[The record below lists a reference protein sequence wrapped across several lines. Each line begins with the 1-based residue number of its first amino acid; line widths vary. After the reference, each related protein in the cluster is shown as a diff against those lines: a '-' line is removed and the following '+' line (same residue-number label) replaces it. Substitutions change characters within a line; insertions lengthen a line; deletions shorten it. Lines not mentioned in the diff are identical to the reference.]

1 MLSSVLAAPQFQRK
15 FDFLTD
21 ITPATILTVAFR
33 EELSAYTNDGRE
45 IGYYKCSIEND
56 GCRAIHVLEKS
67 EYTYGKVNYSTELSA
82 ELNFKLIVTSETYK
96 EMQKKPD
103 GYSESV
109 CNVRQELDMFE
120 IETTT
125 KNNDRVN
132 KTTQVL
138 KKDELPM
145 FLSHGGSLVF
155 QRLLITT
162 ITERSIEVC
171 GLDDLGNLCE
181 FTYDYLGE
189 KITTF
194 DDSQLSAFGIQ
205 LSIPLP
211 DGTKRTW
218 QKYFTMDGQLLSQEQ
233 VGLPVA
239 FRVKKTPAPI
249 IHDTFLPRP
258 ANKEINFCWEDN
270 MELFSKF
277 LERKDELKSEYHLY
291 FYDHPEFVD
300 IVKDFLQCILIDK
313 PEDVLNYAADFFTTT
328 TKRIRISRSRPS
340 CPRYHRNF
348 RSRFGFVIYLGHQRN
363 EYLTTPTAASTT
375 APIVILSPTPTT
387 ISLAT
392 DDPTPVAPS
401 LSITAMSTILA
412 TTSATTATTT
422 TPTQATG
429 LNTHDVSS
437 TTTLTIPAPDTRDVD
452 SVPTCP
458 HCDQQIHFRHRPGR
472 SLANLSHCDRYT
484 RASRPYTR
492 FPRPPSNSALST
504 NLHSQHGLIR
514 SHGPP

>member
-21 ITPATILTVAFR
+21 I
-33 EELSAYTNDGRE
+33 
-45 IGYYKCSIEND
+45 K
-56 GCRAIHVLEKS
+56 KS
-67 EYTYGKVNYSTELSA
+67 EYAYGKVNYSTELSA

-96 EMQKKPD
+96 ETQKKPD

-132 KTTQVL
+132 RTTQVL

-181 FTYDYLGE
+181 YTYDYLGE

-194 DDSQLSAFGIQ
+194 DDSQLSVFGIQ

-239 FRVKKTPAPI
+239 FKVKKPPAPI
-249 IHDTFLPRP
+249 IHGS
-258 ANKEINFCWEDN
+258 AVNF
-270 MELFSKF
+270 
-277 LERKDELKSEYHLY
+277 
-291 FYDHPEFVD
+291 
-300 IVKDFLQCILIDK
+300 
-313 PEDVLNYAADFFTTT
+313 
-328 TKRIRISRSRPS
+328 
-340 CPRYHRNF
+340 
-348 RSRFGFVIYLGHQRN
+348 
-363 EYLTTPTAASTT
+363 
-375 APIVILSPTPTT
+375 
-387 ISLAT
+387 
-392 DDPTPVAPS
+392 
-401 LSITAMSTILA
+401 
-412 TTSATTATTT
+412 
-422 TPTQATG
+422 
-429 LNTHDVSS
+429 
-437 TTTLTIPAPDTRDVD
+437 
-452 SVPTCP
+452 
-458 HCDQQIHFRHRPGR
+458 
-472 SLANLSHCDRYT
+472 
-484 RASRPYTR
+484 
-492 FPRPPSNSALST
+492 
-504 NLHSQHGLIR
+504 
-514 SHGPP
+514 